1 MSTDKT
7 TKFKKFESD
16 ELYGLELFS
25 ERKPKS
31 RLIRSINEQFKESL
45 KEWSTDSQG
54 VLVDFIDFQRR
65 EGSYFLITEFPAWS
79 NCLEPEPGGMELSEV
94 LQWWEDLLTALIE
107 VEPWNK
113 DWNILTLEN
122 LRLDSSGGIKL
133 IPKPFEEVITKY
145 NLKEKYMDT
154 NSYRPPEDINNDQAN
169 KNEKTMVFSLG
180 VIIYLLVTGE
190 NPFGGRDQT
199 DTLDRILGGRR
210 LSPAIL
216 RSELSEELSS
226 LINSCLKPD
235 PEKRPEIEFLLDEIK
250 RIRLNNVI
258 ENRSKEDKTKNNQR
272 KQKRFHLKQTVIY
285 NFKQR
290 WQVLALISVL
300 IIGVFAMFFTA
311 GTDDIVTSDHQ
322 AHEVVEY
329 FYQAIDEKNVTM
341 LDDTNSIDLG
351 QLRRMVTET
360 HVLETVRQFYEMQAP
375 SEDIEM
381 ENAEDVE
388 ISLEEDTEDLELE
401 SELEAPEEMI
411 EDELPSVEEEL
422 NITEDEVDRAIF
434 GVKSLELNY
443 LQDNDEVIIEANYVF
458 FINSEDGRVDWQ
470 AKDYLRLNLI
480 DDRWQITGIR
490 GFLEDII
497 RGEFQG
503 I

>member
-1 MSTDKT
+1 MSIDKT
-7 TKFKKFESD
+7 TEFKKFESD

-31 RLIRSINEQFKESL
+31 RLIRDFNKQLKEAL
-45 KEWSTDSQG
+45 NEWSTDSQG

-65 EGSYFLITEFPAWS
+65 DNNYYLITDSPAWS
-79 NCLEPEPGGMELSEV
+79 DCLDPEPGGMKLEEV
-94 LQWWEDLLTALIE
+94 LQWWEDLLSALIE
-107 VEPWNK
+107 IEPWNK
-113 DWNILTLEN
+113 GWYILTLEN
-122 LRLDSSGGIKL
+122 LRLDFNNRIRL
-133 IPKPFEEVITKY
+133 IPKPFEEIITKY
-145 NLKEKYMDT
+145 NLKESYIGT
-154 NSYRPPEDINNDQAN
+154 NSYRPPEDINNDLDN

-199 DTLDRILGGRR
+199 DTLDRIIGGRR
-210 LSPAIL
+210 LSPAVL
-216 RSELSEELSS
+216 RTEISEEVSS
-226 LINSCLKPD
+226 LINSCLKPKPD
-235 PEKRPEIEFLLDEIK
+235 KRPGMKFLLDEIR
-250 RIRLNNVI
+250 RIRVNNAI
-258 ENRSKEDKTKNNQR
+258 ESNTKEDEIKNNQR
-272 KQKRFHLKQTVIY
+272 KQQRFHLKQRVIY

-290 WQVLALISVL
+290 WQILALFSVL
-300 IIGVFAMFFTA
+300 IIGLFAIFFTA

-322 AHEVVEY
+322 PHEVVEY

-375 SEDIEM
+375 EEDTEID
-381 ENAEDVE
+381 NDEDVE
-388 ISLEEDTEDLELE
+388 ISLEEDGDLDVEPELE
-401 SELEAPEEMI
+401 SPEEI
-411 EDELPSVEEEL
+411 VEDEIILFEEDPDITDDVE
-422 NITEDEVDRAIF
+422 DRSIF
-434 GVKSLELNY
+434 GVNTLELNY
-443 LQDNDEVIIEANYVF
+443 LQDNDEVIIEANYIF
-458 FINSEDGRVDWQ
+458 FINSEEGRIDWQ
-470 AKDYLRLNLI
+470 AKDYLRLNI
-480 DDRWQITGIR
+480 INDRWQITGIR

>member
-1 MSTDKT
+1 MSIDKATD
-7 TKFKKFESD
+7 FKKFESD
-16 ELYGLELFS
+16 ELYGLELFT

-31 RLIRSINEQFKESL
+31 RLIRNINQQLADSL
-45 KEWSTDSQG
+45 KKWSTDSHG
-54 VLVDFIDFQRR
+54 VLVDFTDFQRKDN
-65 EGSYFLITEFPAWS
+65 SYYLMTKSLAWS
-79 NCLEPEPGGMELSEV
+79 KELEPEPGGMELSRV
-94 LQWWEDLLTALIE
+94 LNWWEDLLTALIE
-107 VEPWNK
+107 IEPWHK
-113 DWNILTLEN
+113 DWHIITLEN
-122 LRLDSSGGIKL
+122 LRLDNNDNIKL
-133 IPKPFEEVITKY
+133 IPKPFEEIITKY
-145 NLKEKYMDT
+145 NLIERFIDT
-154 NSYRPPEDINNDQAN
+154 NSYRPPEDINNEAVS
-169 KNEKTMVFSLG
+169 KNEKAMVFSLG
-180 VIIYLLVTGE
+180 VIIYLLATGE
-190 NPFGGRDQT
+190 NPFEGRDQT

-235 PEKRPEIEFLLDEIK
+235 PDKRPGMDFLLEEID
-250 RIRLNNVI
+250 RIKLNNVV
-258 ENRSKEDKTKNNQR
+258 ENNIKEAEIKNNQK
-272 KQKRFHLKQTVIY
+272 KQKRFHLKQSVIY

-300 IIGVFAMFFTA
+300 VVGFFAMFFTA

-322 AHEVVEY
+322 PHEVVEY

-375 SEDIEM
+375 PEDSEIE
-381 ENAEDVE
+381 NGEDVE
-388 ISLEEDTEDLELE
+388 ISLEEDADLDVEPELE
-401 SELEAPEEMI
+401 TPEELV
-411 EDELPSVEEEL
+411 EDELPSAEEEL
-422 NITEDEVDRAIF
+422 DIPEDDVDGAIF
-434 GVKSLELNY
+434 GIDSLEINY
-443 LQDNDEVIIEANYVF
+443 LQDNDEVKIEANYIF
-458 FINSEDGRVDWQ
+458 FINSENGRVDWQ
-470 AKDYLRLNLI
+470 ANDYLRLNRVN
-480 DDRWQITGIR
+480 DRWQITGIR

>member
-1 MSTDKT
+1 MSIDKATD
-7 TKFKKFESD
+7 FKKFETD
-16 ELYGLELFS
+16 ELYGLELFT

-31 RLIRSINEQFKESL
+31 RLIRNINKQLAESS
-45 KEWSTDSQG
+45 KEWSTDSHG

-65 EGSYFLITEFPAWS
+65 DNSYYLITESPAWTKK
-79 NCLEPEPGGMELSEV
+79 LEPEPGGMELSKV
-94 LQWWEDLLTALIE
+94 LDWWEDLLTALTE
-107 VEPWNK
+107 TEPWNK
-113 DWNILTLEN
+113 DWHILTIEN
-122 LRLDSSGGIKL
+122 LRLDQNDNIKL
-133 IPKPFEEVITKY
+133 IPKPFEEIITKY
-145 NLKEKYMDT
+145 NLKERFIDT
-154 NSYRPPEDINNDQAN
+154 NSYRPPEDINNESDS
-169 KNEKTMVFSLG
+169 KNEKAMVFSLG

-210 LSPAIL
+210 LSPAII

-235 PEKRPEIEFLLDEIK
+235 SDKRPDMAFLLEEIN
-250 RIRLNNVI
+250 RIKLNNIV
-258 ENRSKEDKTKNNQR
+258 ENNIKEAKIKNNQK
-272 KQKRFHLKQTVIY
+272 KQQRFQLKQSIIY

-290 WQVLALISVL
+290 WQVLALISILVV
-300 IIGVFAMFFTA
+300 GFFAMFFTA
-311 GTDDIVTSDHQ
+311 GTDDIVTSAHQ
-322 AHEVVEY
+322 PHEVVEY

-375 SEDIEM
+375 TEESEIE
-381 ENAEDVE
+381 NGEDVE
-388 ISLEEDTEDLELE
+388 ISIDEDADLEVE
-401 SELEAPEEMI
+401 PELEAPEEMV

-422 NITEDEVDRAIF
+422 DIPDNEEDSAIF
-434 GVKSLELNY
+434 GVNSLEINY
-443 LQDNDEVIIEANYVF
+443 LQENDEIIIEANYIF
-458 FINSEDGRVDWQ
+458 FINSENGRVDWQ
-470 AKDYLRLNLI
+470 AKDYLRLNRI
-480 DDRWQITGIR
+480 NDRWQITGIR